1 MFSYRHAF
9 HAGNHADVLKHAILV
24 AILKHLAQ
32 KDKAFWVFDT
42 HAGAG
47 EYRLDAAQA
56 RKNAEHRGGIVALWS
71 EKALPPLL
79 ADYRLAVARFGIA
92 HHERAEREQ
101 LRREGKISAAE
112 APVGDVVGAGDE
124 GGRAA
129 DVPPLPSGPNES
141 SCAVGTSLS
150 TETRL
155 QQRLASGRLFQSLPV
170 MYPGSPALALQ
181 FMRPQDRMRC
191 FEAHPNE
198 IRVLQRN
205 LSWAGRRLQI
215 FGEDGF
221 DGLKA
226 LLPPVSRRGMVL
238 IDPSYED
245 KRDYARARRTLLEA
259 LERFATGTMVLWY
272 PLVRR
277 REAALLME
285 QIHRLPAGD
294 WLDVRLQVCRPPED
308 GHGLYGSGMFV
319 INPPYTLAE
328 QLKRAMPVLQ
338 RLLGQDASA
347 GWLMTTSADAPRGAP
362 VQAESRVGRR
372 LDRSPLARE
381 RMPATDGRLRSGRRG
396 PGAADGRS
404 GALGRTGGSGAEQ
417 GVRGASHAPQRLQ
430 RPGQAPRTRGR
441 KKPAS

>member
-47 EYRLDAAQA
+47 LYRLDAAQA
-56 RKNAEHRGGIVALWS
+56 RKNAEHQGGIAALWS
-71 EKALPPLL
+71 QQRLPSLL
-79 ADYRLAVARFGIA
+79 EDYRLAVAQFGIEHSLRDA
-92 HHERAEREQ
+92 REQ
-101 LRREGKISAAE
+101 RRREALRETPEDREAQHEDPVTAAAASAEALPSAAQ
-112 APVGDVVGAGDE
+112 V
-124 GGRAA
+124 
-129 DVPPLPSGPNES
+129 
-141 SCAVGTSLS
+141 
-150 TETRL
+150 L
-155 QQRLASGRLFQSLPV
+155 QQRLAGGALFDRLPML
-170 MYPGSPALALQ
+170 YPGSPALALQ

-221 DGLKA
+221 EGLKA

-285 QIHRLPAGD
+285 QLPRLPAGD

-308 GHGLYGSGMFV
+308 GYGLYGSGMFV
-319 INPPYTLAE
+319 INPPYTLEAA
-328 QLKRAMPVLQ
+328 LKEAMPALQ
-338 RLLGQDASA
+338 RLLGQDESA
-347 GWLMTTSADAPRGAP
+347 GWVLATSADTPRGAP
-362 VQAESRVGRR
+362 VKAESSTGRR
-372 LDRSPLARE
+372 VDRSPLARE
-381 RMPATDGRLRSGRRG
+381 RSMATAGTAVRGAARRAGEAARAFALSRDGAAR
-396 PGAADGRS
+396 ADGRPP
-404 GALGRTGGSGAEQ
+404 AGR
-417 GVRGASHAPQRLQ
+417 RPLPASQR
-430 RPGQAPRTRGR
+430 AAVRGR
-441 KKPAS
+441 KKPAG